1 MKVCIAEK
9 PSVAR
14 EIAFIIGAKSRK
26 DGYFEGN
33 GYAVTW
39 TFGHLCTLKTPDD
52 YKPEWKKWALP
63 TLPLQP
69 EKFETKLITN
79 KGVKKQFG
87 IIKKLF
93 KKAEVVINCGD
104 AGQEG
109 ELIQR
114 WVMNQAKYK
123 GKVLRLWISSL
134 TPEAIRD
141 GFKNLRNASN
151 YDNLYYA
158 GFSRAIGDW
167 LLGMNATR
175 LYTLKY
181 GGFKQVLSVGRV
193 QTPTL
198 AMLVARHK
206 EVINFVPKDYW
217 ELQTVY
223 RDTQFNCES
232 GRFHK
237 QEEGETWLEQVVNKP
252 FEILDF
258 SKKKGKEAPWR
269 LFDLTSLQVH
279 CNKRFGYSADNTLKL
294 VQSLY
299 EKKVVTYP
307 RVDTTYLPNDVYPKI
322 AGILGKMTN
331 YSQFTQPLLGQK
343 IRKSGKVF
351 NDKKVTDHHAIIPTG
366 VEKNL
371 PLTEQNVYDAIARRF
386 IAAFYPDCIISNTV
400 VIGGV
405 KKAED
410 FDKKRTLEEEETD
423 TKKRKKDNFPNHITF
438 KATGKEILEP
448 GWRVLYPKP
457 PKKTTSLVKRE
468 EDTDKKKNEERI
480 LPAFKVGE
488 NGPHLPELVAKQT
501 KPPKYYTEAT
511 LLRAMETAGKKVDD
525 EELRELMKAN
535 GIGRPST
542 RANIIETLFRRKYAE
557 RKKKLVMPTGMGV
570 QLIDTIKS
578 DLLKSAELTG
588 QWEKQLRDIE
598 QGEYA
603 AQQFI
608 GGMRKMV
615 SDLVSEVSADRST
628 PRLAPMTR
636 EPNKRWGSGN
646 DKNKSSNGTSR
657 TSTLGTKR
665 KAPKK
670 KKVGIDEQ
678 TCPKCKNGKLL
689 KGKAAYGCSNW
700 KTGCSF
706 RLPFSFKAK
715 EIPELQ
721 LVRLVE
727 QGSTIQLRGFEE
739 YGRKVNGNLVF
750 NEQFELYLKP
760 KTTRKETPFKKADR
774 KKAKLAKAAQKTAKK
789 IVVLDKITCPLCK
802 NGTIVKGKTAYGC
815 SDWKTGCDFR
825 YTFDAI
831 RAKAKGRTLTKEL
844 VWEILQG

>member
-14 EIAFIIGAKSRK
+14 EIAFIIGATSRK

-33 GYAVTW
+33 GYQVTW

-52 YKPEWKKWALP
+52 YKPEWKKWALHS
-63 TLPLQP
+63 LPLQP

-79 KGVKKQFG
+79 KGVKKQFAT
-87 IIKKLF
+87 IKKLF
-93 KKAEVVINCGD
+93 KKADVVINCGD

-134 TPEAIRD
+134 TPEAIRE

-181 GGFKQVLSVGRV
+181 GGFKQVLSIGRV

-198 AMLVARHK
+198 AMLVERHL
-206 EVINFVPKDYW
+206 EIINFEPKDYW
-217 ELQTVY
+217 ELHTLY
-223 RDTQFNCES
+223 RDVQFNCES
-232 GRFHK
+232 GRFDK
-237 QEEGETWLEQVVNKP
+237 VEDGEKWLQQVENKS

-279 CNKRFGYSADNTLKL
+279 CNKRFGYSAENTLKL
-294 VQSLY
+294 VQALY

-307 RVDTTYLPNDVYPKI
+307 RVDTTYLPNDVYPKV

-343 IRKSGKVF
+343 IRKSAKVF

-386 IAAFYPDCIISNTV
+386 IAAFYPDCIVANTV

-405 KKAED
+405 NKD
-410 FDKKRTLEEEETD
+410 DNFDKNSNKSESVEEEETAKNAE
-423 TKKRKKDNFPNHITF
+423 KKASQKDKFPKHITF

-448 GWRVLYPKP
+448 GWRVLFPKP
-457 PKKTTSLVKRE
+457 KKKTTSLVKRE
-468 EDTDKKKNEERI
+468 EDEGKKKNEEKI
-480 LPAFKVGE
+480 LPAFSVGE
-488 NGPHLPELVAKQT
+488 NGPHEPALVAKQT

-511 LLRAMETAGKKVDD
+511 LLRAMETAGKKVDND
-525 EELRELMKAN
+525 ELRDLMKAN

-542 RANIIETLFRRKYAE
+542 RANIIETLFRRKYTF
-557 RKKKLVMPTGMGV
+557 RQKKLIKPTEMGV
-570 QLIDTIKS
+570 QLIATIKN

-598 QGEYA
+598 SGEFA

-608 GGMRKMV
+608 GGMRNMV
-615 SDLVSEVSADRST
+615 NALVQEVSADRT
-628 PRLAPMTR
+628 TKRLSVPVET
-636 EPNKRWGSGN
+636 KRGGFAKGGS
-646 DKNKSSNGTSR
+646 SSSAK
-657 TSTLGTKR
+657 TSTLGKKR
-665 KAPKK
+665 ATKK
-670 KKVGIDEQ
+670 KKGNILEM
-678 TCPKCKNGKLL
+678 TCPKCQQGTLL
-689 KGKAAYGCSNW
+689 KGKAAYGCSQW
-700 KTGCSF
+700 KSGCKF
-706 RLPFSFKAK
+706 RLPFSFKNK
-715 EIPELQ
+715 DIPELQ
-721 LVRLVE
+721 LIRLIE
-727 QGSTIQLRGFEE
+727 MGSTIQLKGFQEN
-739 YGRKVNGNLVF
+739 GRKVNGNLAF
-750 NEQFELYLKP
+750 NDQFDLYLKP

-774 KKAKLAKAAQKTAKK
+774 QKAKTAKAAKK
-789 IVVLDKITCPLCK
+789 SAVPDKVPCPKCGK
-802 NGTIVKGKTAYGC
+802 GTIVKGSTAYGC
-815 SDWKTGCDFR
+815 SAWKGGCDFR

-831 RAKAKGRTLTKEL
+831 RAKAKGAALTKEL
-844 VWEILQG
+844 VWKILKG